1 MYDILPYTYKKAEEL
16 GVKIFPSG
24 NTKYKVEVYD
34 WNGNFITYCGSLSYS
49 DYPHYM
55 EEKGKEYADK
65 RRQLYKLRHNKYRHK
80 LGSRSYYADQLFW

>member
-34 WNGNFITYCGSLSYS
+34 WNGNFRKII
-49 DYPHYM
+49 
-55 EEKGKEYADK
+55 K
-65 RRQLYKLRHNKYRHK
+65 KY
-80 LGSRSYYADQLFW
+80 LFLHLPPIK